1 MAEQQLEIVSLK
13 ALSTD
18 TTMTTGLDL
27 HSLPVHTLS
36 EEKKKTLVECYSPIV
51 SVQYSPSFT
60 IPMAL
65 QKFSALQKLM
75 DASLSAIQY
84 SSMAIFYPQQSL
96 HYDSRHLLGFYY
108 ESSCSHQGFTLS
120 FCLPLLVVFLR
131 GPTTQSWQAFHKQW
145 THSQWVIPV
154 VTSLKGSQGI
164 SQMGG
169 FHNAQTF
176 QSKKPLSSNSPFQRG
191 PHISEG
197 FCIHFAQQLPMSS
210 HPCPHIP
217 MSHDQTLLLRHEI
230 SQILYKQAIEPV
242 TSPSPGFYSNLFV
255 IPKKDGGARPVFNL
269 KGLNQFLDASKFK
282 METLY
287 EVLGRPYIP
296 VSHHA
301 LWSLHR
307 SLAVHKDYPS
317 CSSLGLLS
325 QDSGLCLPQRL
336 DPNGPHSRTS
346 SGVHS
351 SSSSVHDVIGMNC
364 QYEKVPSDSNSTD
377 QPPGLLGKKLRDLQK
392 SIHAILLATSHTS
405 RIIHSVTMCIC
416 AAVIAMFPVNL
427 YTQAL
432 MFYKNKQIKVSHY
445 WNNPVALPLPCCE
458 ELTWWLH
465 NPAKWNGHS
474 LLPPSP
480 QQTLYVNASDTG
492 WRAALN
498 GQLKALH
505 LSLQTFGHLSN
516 MAVHVRTHNTTSMS
530 YANKQGDP
538 HSRRSQHSCRLGI
551 AESFLQEHVVADS
564 LCLPTDPESL
574 GSLYHQSVCR
584 PNHSPPLKIYLLA
597 SGPSGS
603 GNERHVHPL
612 NRSTEHVSQSS
623 MEPHPLLSLQVAS
636 QTSSSHDSG
645 ASLVIHPLVSSP
657 VLHGSPTS
665 SPPPRSTSDSVHTH
679 PLVINQPQVE
689 AVHVAGLRRRCEDR
703 GYTEE
708 ASLALVSPLL
718 MDSSTNRVYKKEQ
731 SLFVV
736 WATQNDVSLTEFSSQ
751 DLINFI
757 TSATV
762 SNYSVNTFQLFLSAI
777 MWFHVNPSS
786 MHTGDLALLFSS
798 LHCSTPPIPLSHP
811 HVNLSPTFVILAHI
825 PSSPTTS
832 LSKPSDLAQ
841 IDLTQSYAF
850 DKILCLVIPIPKENC
865 SGHHIPLSA
874 LQSPSTL
881 FLNSKNPS
889 RPIQTSTISSCLF
902 CFVYLSTSVCPTPSL
917 WSIVLDLTLC
927 RDVPLED
934 VVTMGNWSS
943 LAMFEQHYHC
953 MRAPQTNI
961 SLFMLPISVK

>member
-1 MAEQQLEIVSLK
+1 
-13 ALSTD
+13 
-18 TTMTTGLDL
+18 
-27 HSLPVHTLS
+27 
-36 EEKKKTLVECYSPIV
+36 
-51 SVQYSPSFT
+51 
-60 IPMAL
+60 
-65 QKFSALQKLM
+65 
-75 DASLSAIQY
+75 
-84 SSMAIFYPQQSL
+84 
-96 HYDSRHLLGFYY
+96 
-108 ESSCSHQGFTLS
+108 
-120 FCLPLLVVFLR
+120 
-131 GPTTQSWQAFHKQW
+131 
-145 THSQWVIPV
+145 
-154 VTSLKGSQGI
+154 
-164 SQMGG
+164 
-169 FHNAQTF
+169 
-176 QSKKPLSSNSPFQRG
+176 
-191 PHISEG
+191 
-197 FCIHFAQQLPMSS
+197 MSS

-287 EVLGRPYIP
+287 EV
-296 VSHHA
+296 
-301 LWSLHR
+301 
-307 SLAVHKDYPS
+307 
-317 CSSLGLLS
+317 
-325 QDSGLCLPQRL
+325 
-336 DPNGPHSRTS
+336 
-346 SGVHS
+346 
-351 SSSSVHDVIGMNC
+351 
-364 QYEKVPSDSNSTD
+364 
-377 QPPGLLGKKLRDLQK
+377 LLGKKLRDLQK

-498 GQLKALH
+498 G
-505 LSLQTFGHLSN
+505 
-516 MAVHVRTHNTTSMS
+516 R
-530 YANKQGDP
+530 DP

-811 HVNLSPTFVILAHI
+811 H
-825 PSSPTTS
+825 
-832 LSKPSDLAQ
+832 
-841 IDLTQSYAF
+841 
-850 DKILCLVIPIPKENC
+850 
-865 SGHHIPLSA
+865 PLSA